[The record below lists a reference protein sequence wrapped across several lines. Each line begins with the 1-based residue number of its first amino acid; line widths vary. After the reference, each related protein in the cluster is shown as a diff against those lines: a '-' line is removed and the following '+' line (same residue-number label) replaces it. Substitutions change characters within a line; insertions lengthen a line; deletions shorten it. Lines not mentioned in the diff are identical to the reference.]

1 MLKKEQL
8 RIIVKKNNG
17 YLFTSDEQVASVSR
31 TYLADFVRDNRM
43 EKVAKG
49 IYIAEDTW
57 PDDLYIMQKC
67 YPRIVFSGETA
78 LYLHGLIERE
88 YSEISVSV
96 PYGFSGTRLRE
107 KGVVIHSE
115 NPEIYNLGIAE
126 VITNFGNSVRCH
138 DRERSICD
146 LVKNREKIEV
156 QNFQSA
162 VKTYMK
168 SKDKDLTTLV
178 RYADMLS
185 VRDEIM
191 KYIEVLV

>member
-126 VITNFGNSVRCH
+126 VIEQG
-138 DRERSICD
+138 
-146 LVKNREKIEV
+146 
-156 QNFQSA
+156 
-162 VKTYMK
+162 
-168 SKDKDLTTLV
+168 KD
-178 RYADMLS
+178 
-185 VRDEIM
+185 
-191 KYIEVLV
+191 

>member
-1 MLKKEQL
+1 MLKKELL
-8 RIIVKKNNG
+8 RNLVKKNNG

-31 TYLADFVRDNRM
+31 TYLADFVRENHM

-49 IYIAEDTW
+49 IYVTEDTW
-57 PDDLYIMQKC
+57 PDDLYIMQRC

-88 YSEISVSV
+88 YSEVSVSV
-96 PYGFSGTRLRE
+96 PYGFSGTRLRK
-107 KGVVIHSE
+107 KGIVIHSE
-115 NPEIYNLGIAE
+115 NSEIYNLGITE
-126 VITNFGNSVRCH
+126 VITNFGNPVRCH

-146 LVKNREKIEV
+146 LVKNREKTEV

-168 SKDKDLTTLV
+168 SKDKDLSKLV

-185 VRDEIM
+185 VRDEVM
-191 KYIEVLV
+191 KYVEVLV